1 MVGSRVRDGPVALA
15 PIAALGSAGLSGLAT
30 GEKSDEGHGPDA
42 AARAGAGNSGRSSQ
56 GRRRPPAGTGARG
69 TAGSGGGRVSVL
81 RSYRHSGCAHCEPA
95 PQRGH
100 GQIGSPRG
108 GREPTCPN
116 SQLSK

>member
-1 MVGSRVRDGPVALA
+1 MAGSRVRDGPVALA

-81 RSYRHSGCAHCEPA
+81 RSSRHSGCARCEPA

-108 GREPTCPN
+108 GERAYLP
-116 SQLSK
+116 